1 MDNDK
6 ATPLHL
12 AVRPNNPIEMDLV
25 MLIIR
30 SGAKLDVED
39 AKGRRP
45 IDSLPKPQSLIHF
58 AASEGLV
65 ALMSQLLMAKGGCKV
80 DETNNDGLT
89 PLQIASMK
97 GDIETVKLLLQHG
110 ARPNIP
116 AGKGKDGNGAG
127 SSKLS
132 SKQVQ
137 IGDRAA
143 IHFAAEKGHGSIVTV
158 LVAAGAKVNQPSECG
173 MTALHLAVWHRH
185 MDAIKA
191 LLQAKADV
199 HARVKT
205 NGMTPLHYAAFNSHG
220 NRDIVS
226 ILLDKGSELEA
237 RTQEGWTPLH
247 LASTVSPYLVS
258 EIFCSS
264 SYTHAHRLDR
274 LKLSMSF
281 SLGVLGCRPRV
292 GEGRRPLNAPRG
304 GRR

>member
-1 MDNDK
+1 
-6 ATPLHL
+6 
-12 AVRPNNPIEMDLV
+12 

-30 SGAKLDVED
+30 SGAKLDAED

-45 IDSLPKPQSLIHF
+45 VDSLPRPQSLIHF
-58 AASEGLV
+58 AASEGQV
-65 ALMSQLLMAKGGCKV
+65 ALMSQLLSSKGGCKV
-80 DETNNDGLT
+80 DEANNEGLT
-89 PLQIASMK
+89 PLQIAAMK
-97 GDIETVKLLLQHG
+97 GDVETVKLLLQHG

-116 AGKGKDGNGAG
+116 AGKGKDGAGAG
-127 SSKLS
+127 SSKTS
-132 SKQVQ
+132 AKQVQ

-185 MDAIKA
+185 VDAIKA

-247 LASTVSPYLVS
+247 LASTVSSTTSQLHHISAPPHL
-258 EIFCSS
+258 SS
-264 SYTHAHRLDR
+264 TTSQLPNHTNSDLMFSHRLVP
-274 LKLSMSF
+274 LKLSTSF
-281 SLGVLGCRPRV
+281 CSEALESLQR
-292 GEGRRPLNAPRG
+292 EGGARLPSNVPRG
-304 GRR
+304 GLM